1 MLRFAEEIV
10 DWMLPAIPATMDWL
24 ASDFRIEA
32 VSVFTDHG
40 SARVGILAVL
50 SRSLVE
56 AGRAVIAGETTPIL
70 LTVTVGGVLQPVW
83 MALIAAAA
91 WPGRAAEFALRL
103 PLVLPAAALPML
115 LDTPVSFATRLWDT
129 QLSTLHIPHHSPLIW
144 WVAFLEGGGRLVLG
158 LVAGAV
164 AVAAAR
170 ALTSPRTPLVDT

>member
-24 ASDFRIEA
+24 ARDFRIE
-32 VSVFTDHG
+32 SVGLIVERG

-56 AGRAVIAGETTPIL
+56 GGRAVIAGETAPIF
-70 LTVTVGGVLQPVW
+70 LTATVGAVLQPAW
-83 MALIAAAA
+83 LALIVVAA
-91 WPGRAAEFALRL
+91 WPGRAAEFALRM
-103 PLVLPAAALPML
+103 PLVLPAAALALL
-115 LDTPVSFATRLWDT
+115 LDTPVSFAIRLWDA
-129 QLSTLHIPHHSPLIW
+129 QLRTLHIPHNSPLVW

-170 ALTSPRTPLVDT
+170 ALTSPVTRRVDT